1 VAAKKLE
8 VPECARFPINRNDL
22 GIDPSRVDAKMKP
35 MMRARCLLMCTA
47 VFAAPTTIAGAQ
59 TSVPLLEPKPGF
71 VPGLYETESRNS
83 AFQDQPVKSTTC
95 ISSTDF
101 DAFRDETM
109 AQYEKSPQFVKDCQ
123 LSDTRSLSNGFAFAM
138 QCKGTKTILTFHF
151 AKDLVRSTIKTLIVD
166 RPKYSSS
173 ILTMMRRIGDCP
185 GQTTG
190 KPL

>member
-1 VAAKKLE
+1 
-8 VPECARFPINRNDL
+8 
-22 GIDPSRVDAKMKP
+22 MKP
-35 MMRARCLLMCTA
+35 MMRASCSLICAA
-47 VFAAPTTIAGAQ
+47 VFAALTTIAGAQ

-95 ISSTDF
+95 ISSADF

-109 AQYEKSPQFVKDCQ
+109 AQYEKSPQFVKDCR

-151 AKDLVRSTIKTLIVD
+151 AKDLVRSTIETLIVD

-173 ILTMMRRIGDCP
+173 ILTMMRRIGDCAV
-185 GQTTG
+185 QATG